1 MEHSAATGPGSGPR
15 AGSRKAPA
23 RQPGWAL
30 RLGQDKACDCVTV
43 TPPRPLPVIA
53 ALSVARR
60 RTVWDLG
67 SGLHCSVIGTCLTTD
82 GLRRLMRKVKP
93 TKGESSDHRLHG
105 LAVGLCA
112 PQGVA
117 ARLIN
122 KALDDRHRAAIRR
135 FEVAK
140 DIAALRALWAEALA
154 AGDIPGAYWAV
165 LTHPLADQALIADAF
180 GDVHMLSHLV
190 GAANR
195 ADIRRLAEQDREI
208 AALRTTIARQQQ
220 RLRDDITERDARI
233 RALQEMLAAESRRR
247 AASPAAATE
256 TDQLIAALQARCDRL
271 AARAGAAEA
280 RRTTAEAGAAATARD
295 AAARSAEIEALRRE
309 IAAAE
314 AALDDTAPAPPA
326 TAAPRT
332 ILYVG
337 GRSGQTAVL
346 RRAAERCGAT
356 LLHHDAE
363 QGAALLAGLVG
374 RAALVVFPVD
384 CVSHDA
390 ALAVKRLCRQAGRPF
405 RPLRSTGAA
414 SLLAALQDAGAMTLA
429 TG

>member
-1 MEHSAATGPGSGPR
+1 MRIGGQGTAE
-15 AGSRKAPA
+15 

-30 RLGQDKACDCVTV
+30 RLGQGASCDCAPWKPT
-43 TPPRPLPVIA
+43 RPAPVIA
-53 ALSVARR
+53 ALAATRR
-60 RTVWDLG
+60 RTIWELG

-82 GLRRLMRKVKP
+82 ALRRLMRKVKP
-93 TKGESSDHRLHG
+93 AEAEASDHRLHG
-105 LAVGLCA
+105 LAVGLCGQ
-112 PQGVA
+112 QGVA

-122 KALDDRHRAAIRR
+122 KALEERHRIAIRR
-135 FEVAK
+135 FDAAQ
-140 DIAALRALWAEALA
+140 DIEAARRLWAEAQA

-165 LTHPLADQALIADAF
+165 LTHPCADQTLIADVF

-208 AALRTTIARQQQ
+208 AALRETIARQQQ

-233 RALQEMLAAESRRR
+233 HALQDLLAAEALRR
-247 AASPAAATE
+247 AATPAAAVE
-256 TDQLIAALQARCDRL
+256 TDHLIAALQARCDRL
-271 AARAGAAEA
+271 AARAEAAETRRADAEA
-280 RRTTAEAGAAATARD
+280 RAA
-295 AAARSAEIEALRRE
+295 AAAREAAQVTAACDELRQE
-309 IAAAE
+309 VTAAE
-314 AALDDTAPAPPA
+314 SALEDTPPA
-326 TAAPRT
+326 APKAVAPRT
-332 ILYVG
+332 VLYVG

-346 RRAAERCGAT
+346 RHAAERCGAT

-390 ALAVKRLCRQAGRPF
+390 ALAVKRLCRQVGRPF

-414 SLLAALQDAGAMTLA
+414 SLLAALQEVPPLPAAAG
-429 TG
+429 

>member
-1 MEHSAATGPGSGPR
+1 MRTGGQNATE
-15 AGSRKAPA
+15 

-30 RLGQDKACDCVTV
+30 RLGQDKTCDCMPVKL
-43 TPPRPLPVIA
+43 PRAMPVIA

-60 RTVWDLG
+60 RAIWDLG

-93 TKGESSDHRLHG
+93 AEGDASDHRLHSM
-105 LAVGLCA
+105 AVGLCA
-112 PQGVA
+112 PQGIA

-122 KALDDRHRAAIRR
+122 KALEDRHRATIRR
-135 FEVAK
+135 FDAAK
-140 DIAALRALWAEALA
+140 DAAALRALWTEALA

-165 LTHPLADQALIADAF
+165 LSHPLADQTLITDVF

-208 AALRTTIARQQQ
+208 AALRATVARQQQ

-233 RALQEMLAAESRRR
+233 RALQEMLAAEAARR

-256 TDQLIAALQARCDRL
+256 TDQLIAVLQARCDRL
-271 AARAGAAEA
+271 AARAEAAEA
-280 RRTTAEAGAAATARD
+280 RRAEAETAAAAASRD
-295 AAARSAEIEALRRE
+295 AAVHAMECDALRHE
-309 IAAAE
+309 VMAAE
-314 AALDDTAPAPPA
+314 AALDDPSPALA
-326 TAAPRT
+326 GTAAPRT
-332 ILYVG
+332 VLYVG
-337 GRSGQTAVL
+337 GRSGQTAML

-363 QGAALLAGLVG
+363 QGASLLAGLVG

-405 RPLRSTGAA
+405 RPLSSTGAA
-414 SLLAALQDAGAMTLA
+414 SLLAALQDGGAIALA
-429 TG
+429 AE